1 MTELGVFAADRG
13 IFRHP
18 LFDEGEPFSKREAW
32 LWLIA
37 EAAWKARCVNRN
49 GALLNLDRGD
59 VAHSVRFM
67 ATAWCWSKSRVDR
80 FIDLL
85 EREQM
90 ASRKTGTGSGTG
102 VLVLNICNY
111 DVYQRV
117 GLPSGTASG
126 TVAGQTRNI
135 QTLDNPLNPPKRG
148 KARGRDEGYQD
159 ETHPLY
165 ADFLANVWAKRWKR
179 KGHEPLTAYRAFGK
193 LTVDQREACKA
204 AIARCARDFETS
216 TSEAEQHFRPLL
228 ASWIN
233 KHGWEAD
240 LGGAADDDAPDWA
253 EWVAAYRSPQKLW
266 KPILGPEP
274 GRPGCRVPR
283 EYLVEAVASGGGF

>member
-18 LFDEGEPFSKREAW
+18 LFDDGEPFSKREAW

-37 EAAWKARCVNRN
+37 EAAWKPRTVNRN
-49 GALLNLDRGD
+49 GQIIDLGRGD

-67 ATAWCWSKSRVDR
+67 ATAWNWSKSRVDR
-80 FIDLL
+80 FLDLL

-90 ASRKTGTGSGTG
+90 VARKTGTASGTG
-102 VLVLNICNY
+102 VLVLSVCNY
-111 DVYQRV
+111 DVYQHV
-117 GLPSGTASG
+117 GKPSGTASG
-126 TVAGQTRNI
+126 TAAGQTRNI
-135 QTLDNPLNPPKRG
+135 QTLTIPPNPPKGG

-159 ETHPLY
+159 DTHPLY

-179 KGHEPLTAYRAFGK
+179 KGHEPLTAYRAFRK
-193 LTVDQREACKA
+193 LTADQREACKA
-204 AIARCARDFETS
+204 AIARCARDIEAS
-216 TSEAEQHFRPLL
+216 ASEERFRPLL

-240 LGGAADDDAPDWA
+240 LGAAAAETGPDWA
-253 EWVAAYRSPQKLW
+253 AWVAAYRSRQLW
-266 KPILGPEP
+266 NTGLGPEP

-283 EYLVEAVASGGGF
+283 EYLVEAVGSVG

>member
-18 LFDEGEPFSKREAW
+18 LFDDGEPFSKREAW

-37 EAAWKARCVNRN
+37 EAAWKSRCVNRN

-67 ATAWCWSKSRVDR
+67 ATAWNWSKSRVDR
-80 FIDLL
+80 FLDLL

-90 ASRKTGTGSGTG
+90 VSRKTGTGSGTG
-102 VLVLNICNY
+102 VLVLSVCNY
-111 DVYQRV
+111 DAYQHV
-117 GLPSGTASG
+117 GKPSGTGGG

-148 KARGRDEGYQD
+148 KARGRDEGYKD
-159 ETHPLY
+159 DSDPLY
-165 ADFLANVWAKRWKR
+165 ADFAANVWAKRWKR
-179 KGHEPLTAYRAFGK
+179 KGHDPLPAYRAFGK
-193 LTVDQREACKA
+193 LTAEQREACKA
-204 AIARCARDFETS
+204 AIARCAREIETS
-216 TSEAEQHFRPLL
+216 TSEERFRPLL

-233 KHGWEAD
+233 KHSWEAD
-240 LGGAADDDAPDWA
+240 QGVAAADDAPNWA
-253 EWVAAYRSPQKLW
+253 AWVAAHRTKGVW
-266 KPILGPEP
+266 NAGLGPEP

-283 EYLVEAVASGGGF
+283 EYLVGAVAAGGGF